1 VPGAANPGAKALT
14 VIASLLAGR
23 DYIDHVNVLRAG
35 RSTYDAGLVE
45 RTWVREVVMPQP
57 DNVAIARKFHE
68 AWTERDPEGG
78 AALIAADCEFYDV
91 ARGEPPR
98 GPEGYKRDYNRWLAA
113 FPDGQC
119 EVTHVVD
126 GGEWVVV
133 EFTNR
138 GTNTGSITTALGE
151 FPPTGRRIEV
161 PYCSIM
167 RIKDGKVVAGRDYY
181 DVSTILRQLGLVA
194 ESARAA
200 H

>member
-1 VPGAANPGAKALT
+1 MPGAANPGAKALT

>member
-1 VPGAANPGAKALT
+1 MPGAANPGAKALT

-167 RIKDGKVVAGRDYY
+167 RIKDRKVVAGRDYY

>member
-167 RIKDGKVVAGRDYY
+167 RIKDRKVVAGRDYY